1 LRSGEG
7 PDQGIM
13 EVVEYPAPRLQLA
26 VSSVVL
32 LISLILLV
40 RVFIRGSTLQGGA
53 SLLVSF
59 AFTLIFLCAPQL
71 REFTE
76 VVRAVGEGRA
86 YVKRVSGQRVP
97 RVWLEA
103 LFLLSVVVGP
113 FALSAFLPP
122 DTWFSV
128 VLGVTT
134 GFSVSQ
140 IGFILYVRRW
150 EKMNEVKL
158 EKYRVTLD
166 RDKGRL
172 VVERGVRA
180 RR

>member
-1 LRSGEG
+1 MRSGEG

-32 LISLILLV
+32 LVSLILLV
-40 RVFIRGSTLQGGA
+40 RVFNRGSTLQGAA
-53 SLLVSF
+53 SLMVSF
-59 AFTLIFLCAPQL
+59 ALTLLFLCAPQL
-71 REFTE
+71 REFNE
-76 VVRAVGEGRA
+76 VGRAVGEGRA
-86 YVKRVSGQRVP
+86 YVKKASGQGVLRVL
-97 RVWLEA
+97 LEA
-103 LFLLSVVVGP
+103 LFLLSVIVGP

-150 EKMNEVKL
+150 EKANEVKL
-158 EKYRVTLD
+158 EQYRVTLD
-166 RDKGRL
+166 GGKGRL
-172 VVERGVRA
+172 VLERGVRA

>member
-1 LRSGEG
+1 
-7 PDQGIM
+7 M
-13 EVVEYPAPRLQLA
+13 EVAEYPAPRLQLA

-32 LISLILLV
+32 LVSLILLV
-40 RVFIRGSTLQGGA
+40 RVFIRGSTLQSTA

-59 AFTLIFLCAPQL
+59 AFTLTFLCAPQL
-71 REFTE
+71 REFSE
-76 VVRAVGEGRA
+76 VGQAVEEDRP
-86 YVKRVSGQRVP
+86 YVKRVSGQGVP

-122 DTWFSV
+122 DTWFSA

-134 GFSVSQ
+134 GFSASQ

-150 EKMNEVKL
+150 EKANEVKL
-158 EKYRVTLD
+158 EQYKVTFEGG
-166 RDKGRL
+166 KGRL

>member
-1 LRSGEG
+1 
-7 PDQGIM
+7 M

-32 LISLILLV
+32 LVSLILLV
-40 RVFIRGSTLQGGA
+40 RVFNRGSTLQGAA
-53 SLLVSF
+53 SLMVSF
-59 AFTLIFLCAPQL
+59 ALTLLFLCAPQL
-71 REFTE
+71 REFNE
-76 VVRAVGEGRA
+76 VGRAVGEGRA
-86 YVKRVSGQRVP
+86 YVKRASGQGVLRVL
-97 RVWLEA
+97 LEV

-150 EKMNEVKL
+150 EKANEVKL
-158 EKYRVTLD
+158 EQYRVTLD
-166 RDKGRL
+166 GGKGRL
-172 VVERGVRA
+172 VLERGVRA

>member
-1 LRSGEG
+1 
-7 PDQGIM
+7 M

-32 LISLILLV
+32 LVSLILLV
-40 RVFIRGSTLQGGA
+40 RVFTRGSTLQGAA

-59 AFTLIFLCAPQL
+59 ALTLIFLCAPQL
-71 REFTE
+71 REFNE
-76 VVRAVGEGRA
+76 VGRAVGEGRA
-86 YVKRVSGQRVP
+86 YVKRASGQGVLRVL
-97 RVWLEA
+97 LEV
-103 LFLLSVVVGP
+103 LFLLSVIVGP

-140 IGFILYVRRW
+140 IGFILYVRGW
-150 EKMNEVKL
+150 EKANEVKL
-158 EKYRVTLD
+158 EQYRVTLD
-166 RDKGRL
+166 GGKGRL
-172 VVERGVRA
+172 VLERGVRA

>member
-1 LRSGEG
+1 MRSGEG
-7 PDQGIM
+7 PNRGIM
-13 EVVEYPAPRLQLA
+13 EVAEYPAPRLQLA

-32 LISLILLV
+32 LVSLILLV
-40 RVFIRGSTLQGGA
+40 RVFIRGSTLQGAA
-53 SLLVSF
+53 SLLASF
-59 AFTLIFLCAPQL
+59 AFTLTFLCAPQL
-71 REFTE
+71 REFSE
-76 VVRAVGEGRA
+76 VGQAVEEDRP
-86 YVKRVSGQRVP
+86 YVKRVSGQGVP

-122 DTWFSV
+122 DTWFSA

-134 GFSVSQ
+134 GFSASQ

-150 EKMNEVKL
+150 EKANEVKL
-158 EKYRVTLD
+158 EKYKVTLEGG
-166 RDKGRL
+166 KGRL

>member
-1 LRSGEG
+1 
-7 PDQGIM
+7 M
-13 EVVEYPAPRLQLA
+13 EVAEYPAPKLQIA

-32 LISLILLV
+32 LVSLILLA
-40 RVFIRGSTLQGGA
+40 RVFSRGSTLQGAA

-59 AFTLIFLCAPQL
+59 AFTLLFLCAPQL

-76 VVRAVGEGRA
+76 VGRAVGEGRA
-86 YVKRVSGQRVP
+86 YVKKASGQGVP

-103 LFLLSVVVGP
+103 LFLLSVIVGP

-150 EKMNEVKL
+150 EKSNEVKL
-158 EKYRVTLD
+158 EQYRVTHHG
-166 RDKGRL
+166 DKGRL
-172 VVERGVRA
+172 VMERGVRA

>member
-13 EVVEYPAPRLQLA
+13 EVAEYPAPRLQLA
-26 VSSVVL
+26 VSSVML
-32 LISLILLV
+32 LVSLILLV
-40 RVFIRGSTLQGGA
+40 RVFIRGSTLQGVA
-53 SLLVSF
+53 ALLISF
-59 AFTLIFLCAPQL
+59 AFTIIFLCAPQL

-76 VVRAVGEGRA
+76 VGRAIGEGRA
-86 YVKRVSGQRVP
+86 YVKKVSGQELSRV
-97 RVWLEA
+97 LIEA

-140 IGFILYVRRW
+140 IGFILYVRGW
-150 EKMNEVKL
+150 EKSNEVKL
-158 EKYRVTLD
+158 EQYRVTLEGG
-166 RDKGRL
+166 KGRL
-172 VVERGVRA
+172 VLERGVRA

>member
-1 LRSGEG
+1 
-7 PDQGIM
+7 M

-32 LISLILLV
+32 LVSLILLV
-40 RVFIRGSTLQGGA
+40 RVFNRGSTLQGAA
-53 SLLVSF
+53 SLMVSF
-59 AFTLIFLCAPQL
+59 ALTLLFLCAPQL
-71 REFTE
+71 REFNE
-76 VVRAVGEGRA
+76 VGRAVGEGRA
-86 YVKRVSGQRVP
+86 YVKKASGQGVLRVL
-97 RVWLEA
+97 LEA
-103 LFLLSVVVGP
+103 LFLLSVIVGP

-150 EKMNEVKL
+150 EKANEVKL
-158 EKYRVTLD
+158 EQYRVTLD
-166 RDKGRL
+166 GGKGRL
-172 VVERGVRA
+172 VLERGVRA